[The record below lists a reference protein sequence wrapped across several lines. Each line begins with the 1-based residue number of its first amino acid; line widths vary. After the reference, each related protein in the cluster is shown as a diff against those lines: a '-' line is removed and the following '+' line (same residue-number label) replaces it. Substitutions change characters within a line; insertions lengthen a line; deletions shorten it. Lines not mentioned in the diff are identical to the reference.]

1 VLADRI
7 RGTDG
12 GHRLVGDVERDLGG
26 VAQQPGLAVAAVDA
40 ALDPN
45 DGGNMGVPVRS
56 GQFAGGIKD
65 GDGTAFVTVAA
76 LVVAVG

>member
-1 VLADRI
+1 
-7 RGTDG
+7 
-12 GHRLVGDVERDLGG
+12 

-45 DGGNMGVPVRS
+45 DGGNMGVPVSS